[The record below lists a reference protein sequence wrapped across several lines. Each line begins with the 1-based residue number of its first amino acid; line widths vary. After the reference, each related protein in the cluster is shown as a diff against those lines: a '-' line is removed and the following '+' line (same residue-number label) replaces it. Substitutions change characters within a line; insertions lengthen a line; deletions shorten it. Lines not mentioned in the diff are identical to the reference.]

1 MSDRLVEAAGLRKRF
16 GSTLALDGVDFA
28 CARGE
33 IHALLG
39 ENGAGKSTLVHLL
52 AGLHRPDA
60 GEIRLDGAPQRWRS
74 PEYARAAG
82 IALVH
87 QHFMLVPS
95 LTVAENLALAQ
106 GRVGL
111 VTRTGLAA
119 EARSLA
125 AVRKLEL
132 GDPDRLVSDLSV
144 GEQQRV
150 EILKALLRPTRLL
163 ILDEPTAV
171 LTPEEVEG
179 LFDLLREVARQGSA
193 IVIVTHK
200 LREATSLADRVTVLH
215 KGRVRGVGTVGE
227 MDVARLTELMV
238 PGGAAAS
245 PRPVASHAAT
255 VASDAGPMLLAREL
269 RARDRRGARVLDGVS
284 LSVPGG
290 KVLAVAGVE
299 GNGQAELVAAL
310 AGAFEGEVSGEVR
323 VRGRVVSDAAEARS
337 AGLAVIPPDRHR
349 EGLVPEMAL
358 WENLLLR
365 ADLLSRA
372 GWYGV
377 LPRREALGRARR
389 DLVDAD
395 VRPPLPELPAG
406 SLSGGNQQRLV
417 IARELGSTRPSA
429 VVAANP
435 SRGLDVTASARVHRS
450 LREAAAGGAAVLL
463 VSSDLDEVDAIA
475 DEVAVL
481 YRGRLHGPFP
491 VPVDRRVIGRLMA
504 SGEGAA

>member
-1 MSDRLVEAAGLRKRF
+1 MGDRIVETVGLRKRF

-28 CARGE
+28 CDKGE

-60 GEIRLDGAPQRWRS
+60 GEIRLDGVSRHWRS
-74 PEYARAAG
+74 VENARTAG
-82 IALVH
+82 VALVH

-106 GRVGL
+106 GRLGL
-111 VTRTGLAA
+111 VTPARLRE

-125 AVRKLEL
+125 SARRLEL
-132 GDPDRLVSDLSV
+132 GDPDRLISDLAV

-171 LTPEEVEG
+171 LTPEEVES
-179 LFDLLREVARQGSA
+179 LFALLREIARQGSA

-215 KGRVRGVGTVGE
+215 KGRVRGEGSVHE

-238 PGGAAAS
+238 PGGVAVSAPPSRLAADTS
-245 PRPVASHAAT
+245 
-255 VASDAGPMLLAREL
+255 AGPMLLARDL
-269 RARDRRGARVLDGVS
+269 RARDRRGTQVLDGVS
-284 LSVPGG
+284 LTVAGG
-290 KVLAVAGVE
+290 RILAVAGVE

-310 AGAFEGEVSGEVR
+310 AGAFDGEISGEVR
-323 VRGRVVSDAAEARS
+323 IADRVVTDAASARR
-337 AGLAVIPPDRHR
+337 AGLAVIPPDRQR
-349 EGLVPEMAL
+349 DGLVAEMAL

-365 ADLLSRA
+365 VDLLSQAAPR
-372 GWYGV
+372 GV
-377 LPRREALGRARR
+377 LRRREVLARAQR
-389 DLVDAD
+389 DLVAAD
-395 VRPPLPELPAG
+395 VRPPSPELMAG
-406 SLSGGNQQRLV
+406 ALSGGNQQRLV
-417 IARELGSTRPSA
+417 IARELGATRPPA

-435 SRGLDVTASARVHRS
+435 SRGLDVAASARVHRS
-450 LREAAAGGAAVLL
+450 LSEAAAGGAGVLL
-463 VSSDLDEVDAIA
+463 VSSDLDEVEAIA

-481 YRGRLHGPFP
+481 YRGHLHGPFP
-491 VPVDRRVIGRLMA
+491 APVDRRLIGRLMA
-504 SGEGAA
+504 SGEVNG